1 MKRFLLLLLLSLLF
15 GISIPLASFAEGNR
29 SITILYTGFVKGTIA
44 PYALCPCGVNSSGGL
59 ARRAHM
65 IESIRKAKQSVLLL
79 DCGAVFDSQSGE
91 NAELHLKAMERMG
104 YDALNL
110 GSPELHF
117 GKEFLERT
125 HSHVS
130 FPYIASNLLY
140 GGSRL
145 PWTREYIIKEVGGI
159 KVAILGILDPD
170 DLKNIPNQGD
180 AKGFEV
186 IPPEAALDRLLP
198 EVRGKAD
205 LVILLSQLDEVK
217 NRALVEAARGIDV
230 VVSSGRSSILYKE
243 PPENTVVILHTGS
256 EGMTMGLVTI
266 TLDDKRALSVSE
278 KRDVPLNRSV
288 PDNEEILGLVERYK
302 KEQAIKKEKM
312 EKEKAQKELMGG
324 LKLSPGEFMERYRKE
339 EQSKKEKAKHGEK

>member
-1 MKRFLLLLLLSLLF
+1 MKRFLFPLMLSFLF
-15 GISIPLASFAEGNR
+15 VILFPVASFAEGNM
-29 SITILYTGFVKGTIA
+29 SITILYTGFVKGTIS

-65 IESIRKAKQSVLLL
+65 IESIRKHKRSVLLL
-79 DCGAVFDSQSGE
+79 DCGAVFDPQKDNT

-125 HSHVS
+125 HSLVS

-140 GGSRL
+140 HGSRL

-159 KVAILGILDPD
+159 KVVILGILDPD
-170 DLKNIPNQGD
+170 DLKNIPRQDD

-205 LVILLSQLDEVK
+205 LIILLSQLDEVK

-243 PPENTVVILHTGS
+243 PPENTVVVLHTGS

-266 TLDDKRALSVSE
+266 TLDNKRVLRVSERRDVSLDRSVSGN
-278 KRDVPLNRSV
+278 K
-288 PDNEEILGLVERYK
+288 EILGLVETYQ
-302 KEQAIKKEKM
+302 KEQETNKGQTQ
-312 EKEKAQKELMGG
+312 KALMGG
-324 LKLSPGEFMERYRKE
+324 LKLSPQEFMEQYRKE
-339 EQSKKEKAKHGEK
+339 QTEKKKKRLG